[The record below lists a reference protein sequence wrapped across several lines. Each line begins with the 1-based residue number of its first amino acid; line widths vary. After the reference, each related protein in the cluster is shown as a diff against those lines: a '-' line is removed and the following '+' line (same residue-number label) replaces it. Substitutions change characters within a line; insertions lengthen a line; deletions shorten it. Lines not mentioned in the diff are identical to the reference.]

1 MLPTMAACGGDDD
14 PANGGG
20 SSPAQTNNN
29 CNAEAGDMRRLEL
42 PNLNTGLESN
52 CTYQTLVHKTTENG
66 KSTINYIIRW
76 NNTKKAQVWT
86 AYIHTAMS
94 KRNVWNRSKWTDDN
108 EWSHIQYEST
118 KGYDNP
124 SYDPFQPDPLLGS
137 VSPQLSDYSGS
148 GYNRGHI
155 CAQAERMYSKEAN
168 RQTFYLSNMHPQ
180 RGKFNSGIWLEMEN
194 KIQSASTRNTEWN
207 TDLFR
212 DTIYVCKGG
221 TIKDGETRGTIGSN
235 KLPVP
240 LYFWMAIIKVK
251 GGVYNGMAF
260 WAKHDES
267 IPTTT
272 DDSDVKKYAITIDE
286 LEKRTG
292 IDFFCN
298 FPDKLEEKIEST
310 YDESKWF

>member
-14 PANGGG
+14 PDNGGG

-29 CNAEAGDMRRLEL
+29 CNAEAGEMRRLEL

-52 CTYQTLVHKTTENG
+52 CTYQTLVHKTIENG

-94 KRNVWNRSKWTDDN
+94 RKVVWNRYSWKPGDDP
-108 EWSHIQYEST
+108 YST
-118 KGYDNP
+118 EG
-124 SYDPFQPDPLLGS
+124 STDPFQPDPLLGS
-137 VSPQLSDYSGS
+137 ASPQLSDYSGS

-155 CAQAERMYSKEAN
+155 CAQAERMYSKDAN

-180 RGKFNSGIWLEMEN
+180 KYGFNGGIWLEMEN
-194 KIQSASTRNTEWN
+194 KIQKNTPKAGEWN
-207 TDLFR
+207 TDMFR
-212 DTIYVCKGG
+212 DTLYVCKGG

-260 WAKHDES
+260 WAKHDEN